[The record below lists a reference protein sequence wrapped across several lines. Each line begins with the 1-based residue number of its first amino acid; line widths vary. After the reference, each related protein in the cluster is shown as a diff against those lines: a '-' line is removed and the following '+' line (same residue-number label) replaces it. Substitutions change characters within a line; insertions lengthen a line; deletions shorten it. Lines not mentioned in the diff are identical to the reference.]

1 MIKRIEILDKAAEVG
16 TKWRDIPCN
25 MRFGDAYFYSLEA
38 GNDLINF
45 GDVIW
50 DYDID
55 EILEN
60 CRRFGIERF
69 TISSTFSSLI
79 ITIAEFQKRGCKL
92 EGLIEINSRFDD
104 WKAGLEESVE
114 KKEFQ
119 PLRLASNPKA
129 REPGG
134 AFWSL

>member
-1 MIKRIEILDKAAEVG
+1 MKRIEILDKAAETG
-16 TKWRDIPCN
+16 MKHKDINVNPT
-25 MRFGDAYFYSLEA
+25 FSQAYFYSLEA

-45 GDVIW
+45 GEVIW

-60 CRRFGIERF
+60 CRRFGIESF

-104 WKAGLEESVE
+104 WKAGLEGERR
-114 KKEFQ
+114 KERI
-119 PLRLASNPKA
+119 P
-129 REPGG
+129 
-134 AFWSL
+134 AFKISL

>member
-1 MIKRIEILDKAAEVG
+1 MMKRIEDLDKAAEVG
-16 TKWRDIPCN
+16 TKYCDINVNPT
-25 MRFGDAYFYSLEA
+25 FGAAYFYSQEA

-45 GDVIW
+45 GEVIW

-60 CRRFGIERF
+60 CRRFGITEF

-79 ITIAEFQKRGCKL
+79 VTIAELQKKGCKL

-104 WKAGLEESVE
+104 WKSCFEGET
-114 KKEFQ
+114 KKERI
-119 PLRLASNPKA
+119 P
-129 REPGG
+129 
-134 AFWSL
+134 AFKISLL

>member
-1 MIKRIEILDKAAEVG
+1 MIKRIEILDKERENG
-16 TKWRDIPCN
+16 TRYSEIGIN
-25 MRFGDAYFYSLEA
+25 STFGAAYFYSLEA

-45 GDVIW
+45 DEVIW
-50 DYDID
+50 DRDID

-79 ITIAEFQKRGCKL
+79 TTIAELQKRGCKL

-104 WKAGLEESVE
+104 WKAGLEGERR
-114 KKEFQ
+114 KERI
-119 PLRLASNPKA
+119 P
-129 REPGG
+129 
-134 AFWSL
+134 AFKISL